1 MSNFN
6 LKQLR
11 VFIETVECGSFTGA
25 AKKMYLSQSTVSNHI
40 QGLEDELGVIL
51 FQREAKKNIQL
62 TQDGRR
68 VYQYAKDI
76 ILRCDTLERNI
87 VGYTDH
93 EVIIGAS
100 TVPAQSIIPEFISH
114 FIKLHPET
122 NFSVRNGDSEEIH
135 QMLLDGVIQVG
146 FVGSFYNRKALSYDP
161 VAEDRLVMIT
171 PNSPRFAE
179 LKKQGAL
186 GRDLLS
192 EPLIFREE
200 GSGTQVMVDNYLSA
214 SEMDIRNIS
223 TIARVSS
230 PESTKELVARDV
242 GVAIISNLA
251 VQEEV
256 SQGKLLQFELEEE
269 PVCRKIYMVYRK
281 KGNMGEMAKEFIS
294 YILEEEEELLNES
307 C

>member
-25 AKKMYLSQSTVSNHI
+25 AKKMFLSQSTVSNHI
-40 QGLEDELGVIL
+40 QGLEDELGVML

-100 TVPAQSIIPEFISH
+100 TVPAQSIIPDYISR
-114 FIKLHPET
+114 FIKVHPET
-122 NFSVRNGDSEEIH
+122 TFSVRNGDSEQIH
-135 QMLLDGVIQVG
+135 QMLLDGIIQVG

-161 VAEDRLVMIT
+161 VAVDRLVMIA
-171 PNSPRFAE
+171 PNLPRYQQ
-179 LKKQGAL
+179 LKDRGAL
-186 GRDLLS
+186 GRELLT
-192 EPLIFREE
+192 EPMIFREE

-214 SEMDIRNIS
+214 SDMDIRNIQ

-230 PESTKELVARDV
+230 PESTKELVAKDV
-242 GVAIISNLA
+242 GIAIISNLA
-251 VQEEV
+251 VQDEV
-256 SQGKLLQFELEEE
+256 DQGKLLQFELENE
-269 PVCRKIYMVYRK
+269 PVYRKIYMVYRK

-294 YILEEEEELLNES
+294 SILESEQEEK
-307 C
+307 

>member
-25 AKKMYLSQSTVSNHI
+25 AKKMFLSQSTVSNHI
-40 QGLEDELGVIL
+40 QGLEDELGVML

-100 TVPAQSIIPEFISH
+100 TVPAQSIIPDYISR
-114 FIKLHPET
+114 FIKVHPET
-122 NFSVRNGDSEEIH
+122 TFSVRNGDSEQIH
-135 QMLLDGVIQVG
+135 QMLLDGIIQVG

-161 VAEDRLVMIT
+161 VAVDRLVMIA
-171 PNSPRFAE
+171 PNLPRYQQ
-179 LKKQGAL
+179 LKDRGAL
-186 GRDLLS
+186 GRELLT
-192 EPLIFREE
+192 EPMIFREE
-200 GSGTQVMVDNYLSA
+200 GS
-214 SEMDIRNIS
+214 
-223 TIARVSS
+223 
-230 PESTKELVARDV
+230 
-242 GVAIISNLA
+242 
-251 VQEEV
+251 
-256 SQGKLLQFELEEE
+256 
-269 PVCRKIYMVYRK
+269 
-281 KGNMGEMAKEFIS
+281 
-294 YILEEEEELLNES
+294 
-307 C
+307 

>member
-40 QGLEDELGVIL
+40 QGLEDELGVVL

-100 TVPAQSIIPEFISH
+100 TVPAQSIIPEFISR
-114 FIKLHPET
+114 FIKVHPET
-122 NFSVRNGDSEEIH
+122 TFSIRNGDSEQIH

-171 PNSPRFAE
+171 PNSPRFEE

-223 TIARVSS
+223 SIARVSS
-230 PESTKELVARDV
+230 PESTKELVARNV

-251 VQEEV
+251 VQDEV
-256 SQGKLLQFELEEE
+256 AQGKLLEFELEDE
-269 PVCRKIYMVYRK
+269 PVYRKIYMVYRK

-294 YILEEEEELLNES
+294 YILEEDQKE
-307 C
+307 